1 MGQGLEVRKSTVWP
15 KNQRQGQWLEGR
27 VAQGETEEEAQADRR
42 GACRPGHL
50 PGSLNSGLLLSGGT
64 QSRAS
69 VWVVW

>member
-15 KNQRQGQWLEGR
+15 KNQRQGQWQEGR

-42 GACRPGHL
+42 GVCRPGHL